1 MSGPQPGQP
10 APDFTLPSTQGQIS
24 LHDLTAEKKV
34 VLAFYFEDATPLCS
48 SEVATL
54 KADHDLIRGLGA
66 EVVAISADS
75 LASHEAFAQRLGGFP
90 FPLASDSDLVAT
102 RLYDVLDDTGK
113 RSRRAIF
120 VIDRG
125 GTLLHA
131 IAWYQPG
138 NVAQYEEMFR
148 ALGFEG

>member
-1 MSGPQPGQP
+1 MSTPQPGEP
-10 APDFTLPSTQGQIS
+10 APDFTLPSTQGDIS
-24 LHDLTAEKKV
+24 LRDLTRDKKV
-34 VLAFYFEDATPLCS
+34 VLAFYFQDATPICS
-48 SEVATL
+48 GEVSAL
-54 KADHDLIRGLGA
+54 KEDYDLIRDLGA

-90 FPLASDSDLVAT
+90 FPLASDSDLAVT
-102 RLYDVLDDTGK
+102 RLYDVLDETGK

-125 GTLLHA
+125 GIILRT
-131 IAWYQPG
+131 IGWYQPT
-138 NVAQYEEMFR
+138 NVAQYEEMLH

>member
-1 MSGPQPGQP
+1 MSTPQPGEP
-10 APDFTLPSTQGQIS
+10 APDFTLPSTQGDVS
-24 LHDLTAEKKV
+24 LRDLAADKKV
-34 VLAFYFEDATPLCS
+34 VLAFYFEDATPICS
-48 SEVATL
+48 GEVAAL
-54 KADHDLIRGLGA
+54 KADYDLIRELGA

-75 LASHEAFAQRLGGFP
+75 LASHEAFARRLGGFP
-90 FPLASDSDLVAT
+90 FPLASDSDLLAT
-102 RLYDVLDDTGK
+102 RLYDVPDETGK

-125 GTLLHA
+125 GTVLHA

-138 NVAQYEEMFR
+138 NVAQYEEMLR

>member
-1 MSGPQPGQP
+1 MSTPQPGEP
-10 APDFTLPSTQGQIS
+10 APDFTLASTEGDIS

-34 VLAFYFEDATPLCS
+34 VLAFYYEDATPLCS

-54 KADHDLIRGLGA
+54 KEDYDLIRELGA
-66 EVVAISADS
+66 DVVAISADS

-90 FPLASDSDLVAT
+90 FPLASDSDLLAT
-102 RLYDVLDDTGK
+102 RLYDVLDETGK
-113 RSRRAIF
+113 RSRRAVF

-125 GTLLHA
+125 GTVLHT
-131 IAWYQPG
+131 IGWYQPG
-138 NVAQYEEMFR
+138 NVTQYEEVFR

>member
-1 MSGPQPGQP
+1 VSTPQPGEP
-10 APDFTLPSTQGQIS
+10 APDFTLPSTQGDVS
-24 LHDLTAEKKV
+24 LHDLTVQKKV

-54 KADHDLIRGLGA
+54 KADYDLIRDLGA
-66 EVVAISADS
+66 EVVAVSVDS
-75 LASHEAFAQRLGGFP
+75 LDSHAAFARRLGGFP
-90 FPLASDSDLVAT
+90 FPLVSDSDLLAT
-102 RLYDVLDDTGK
+102 RLYDVLDETGK

-125 GTLLHA
+125 GTVLHA
-131 IAWYQPG
+131 IGWYQPG
-138 NVAQYEEMFR
+138 NVTQYEEVLH

>member
-10 APDFTLPSTQGQIS
+10 APGFTLPSTQGDIS
-24 LHDLTAEKKV
+24 LHELTAEKKV

-54 KADHDLIRGLGA
+54 KEDYDLIRELGA
-66 EVVAISADS
+66 VVVAISADS

-90 FPLASDSDLVAT
+90 FPLASDSDLLAT
-102 RLYDVLDDTGK
+102 RLYDVPDDTGR
-113 RSRRAIF
+113 RSRRAVF

-125 GTLLHA
+125 GTILHA
-131 IAWYQPG
+131 IGWYQPG
-138 NVAQYEEMFR
+138 NVAQYEEIFR

>member
-1 MSGPQPGQP
+1 MSIPQPGEP
-10 APDFTLPSTQGQIS
+10 APDFTLPSTQGDIS
-24 LHDLTAEKKV
+24 LRDLTAEKKV
-34 VLAFYFEDATPLCS
+34 VLAFYYEDATPLCS

-54 KADHDLIRGLGA
+54 KEDYDLIRELGA
-66 EVVAISADS
+66 VVVAVSADS

-90 FPLASDSDLVAT
+90 FPLASDSDLLAT

-120 VIDRG
+120 VIDRE
-125 GTLLHA
+125 GTILHA
-131 IAWYQPG
+131 IGWYQPG
-138 NVAQYEEMFR
+138 NVTQYEEVFR

>member
-1 MSGPQPGQP
+1 VSAPQPGEP
-10 APDFTLPSTQGQIS
+10 APDFTLPSTQGNIS

-54 KADHDLIRGLGA
+54 KADYDLIRELGA
-66 EVVAISADS
+66 EVVAVSTDS
-75 LASHEAFAQRLGGFP
+75 LASHEAFARRLGGFP
-90 FPLASDSDLVAT
+90 FPLASDADLLAA
-102 RLYDVLDDTGK
+102 RLYDVLDETGQ

-125 GTLLHA
+125 GTILHA
-131 IAWYQPG
+131 IGWYQPS
-138 NVAQYEEMFR
+138 NVGQYEEILR